1 MPLFFAFFG
10 VPYTIIRLA
19 GNEKLRHRVESL
31 GFITGSKL
39 VLVSKFNN
47 YFLISIKGSRIG
59 ISEDMAKR
67 IIIRQE
73 VI

>member
-1 MPLFFAFFG
+1 MPLFLAKLG
-10 VPYTIIRLA
+10 IPYRIIRLA
-19 GNEKLRHRVESL
+19 GNEKLRHRMESL
-31 GFITGSKL
+31 GFLTGAEL
-39 VLVSKFNN
+39 VIVSKFNN
-47 YFLISIKGSRIG
+47 YFLINIKGARIG

>member
-1 MPLFFAFFG
+1 MPLFLAELG
-10 VPYTIIRLA
+10 VLYTIVRLA
-19 GNEKLRHRVESL
+19 GNEKLRHRMESL
-31 GFITGSKL
+31 GFLTGAEL

-67 IIIRQE
+67 IIVRQE